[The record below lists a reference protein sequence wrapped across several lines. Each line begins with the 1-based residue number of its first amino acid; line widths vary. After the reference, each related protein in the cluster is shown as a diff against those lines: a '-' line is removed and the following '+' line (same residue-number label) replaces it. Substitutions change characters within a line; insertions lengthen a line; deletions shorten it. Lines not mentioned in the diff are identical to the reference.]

1 MEQRRVKI
9 KNYTSLTNKKLMIHL
24 PLNTKTLKNIKTLV
38 IGLSLFISAQTFAQG
53 GLQSKESL
61 LGQRNVITTA
71 APFLLISPDSRA
83 AAMGDLGVATSADAN
98 SIHWNASKLA
108 FVEGDGGIAISAA
121 PWLKQLVPD
130 IWFYYLSGY
139 KKIDDKSTV
148 AASLR
153 YFSLGDIQFT
163 DNQGTST
170 GDYEPK
176 EFAFDGA
183 YARKL
188 SDNLALGVA
197 LRFIFSDLARGQ
209 IGSSGTEIKAGMAG
223 AGDISMTY
231 LNNTNLG
238 GKDFDYTIGGN
249 ISNIGNKITYTT
261 EANRDF
267 LPVNLRVGTFWST
280 ELDEYNDIGFGVDF
294 NKLLVPTPQYEYDS
308 LGEISGRVI
317 ADDPLINGMISS
329 FADAP
334 GGFKEELN
342 EITISAGVEY
352 WYAKQFALRAG
363 YFYEADTKGSRKYLT
378 FGAGLK
384 YNVFQIDAAY
394 LQPFARRHP
403 LQNTIRFSLLFDL
416 DAFKNQEN

>member
-1 MEQRRVKI
+1 
-9 KNYTSLTNKKLMIHL
+9 MIHL
-24 PLNTKTLKNIKTLV
+24 PIIQKTLKNFKTLSIACCLLLTSKV
-38 IGLSLFISAQTFAQG
+38 YAQT

-71 APFLLISPDSRA
+71 APFLLISPDSRS
-83 AAMGDLGVATSADAN
+83 AAMGDLGAATSADAN

-108 FVEGDGGIAISAA
+108 FIEGDGGISISAA
-121 PWLKQLVPD
+121 PWLRQLVPD
-130 IWFYYLSGY
+130 IWFYYMSGY
-139 KKIDDKSTV
+139 KKIDNKSTV
-148 AASLR
+148 GVSLR
-153 YFSLGDIQFT
+153 YFTLGDIQFT
-163 DNQGTST
+163 DDQGTST

-176 EFAFDGA
+176 EFALDGA

-188 SDNLALGVA
+188 SDNLSLGVA
-197 LRFIFSDLARGQ
+197 LRFVLSDLARGQ
-209 IGSSGTEIKAGMAG
+209 VGSSGTEIKAGMAG

-231 LNNTNLG
+231 MNDTKLG

-249 ISNIGNKITYTT
+249 ISNIGNKISYTN
-261 EANRDF
+261 EANGDF
-267 LPVNLRVGTFWST
+267 IPINLRLGTFWNT
-280 ELDEYNDIGFGVDF
+280 QLDEYNEIGFGVDF
-294 NKLLVPTPQYEYDS
+294 NKLLVPTPQYTYDS

-317 ADDPLINGMISS
+317 ADDPLINGMLSS
-329 FADAP
+329 FTDAP

-363 YFYEADTKGSRKYLT
+363 YFYEADTKGSRKYMT

-403 LQNTIRFSLLFDL
+403 LQNTIRFSLQFDL

>member
-1 MEQRRVKI
+1 
-9 KNYTSLTNKKLMIHL
+9 MIHL
-24 PLNTKTLKNIKTLV
+24 PLIKKTLKNLKVFTI
-38 IGLSLFISAQTFAQG
+38 ICSLLLTTKIYAQG

-71 APFLLISPDSRA
+71 APFLLISPDSRS
-83 AAMGDLGVATSADAN
+83 AAMGDLGAATSADAN

-108 FVEGDGGIAISAA
+108 FIEGDGGMAISAA
-121 PWLKQLVPD
+121 PWLRQLVPD
-130 IWFYYLSGY
+130 IWFYYMSGY
-139 KKIDDKSTV
+139 KKIDDKSTIGM
-148 AASLR
+148 SLR
-153 YFSLGDIQFT
+153 YFTLGNIQFT

-176 EFAFDGA
+176 EFALDGA

-188 SDNLALGVA
+188 SDNLSLGVA
-197 LRFIFSDLARGQ
+197 LRFVFSDLARGQ
-209 IGSSGTEIKAGMAG
+209 VGSSGTEIKAGTAG

-231 LNNTNLG
+231 KNDVKLG
-238 GKDFDYTIGGN
+238 ERDFDYTIGGN

-267 LPVNLRVGTFWST
+267 IPVNLRLGTFWNT
-280 ELDEYNDIGFGVDF
+280 QIDEYNEIGFGVDF
-294 NKLLVPTPQYEYDS
+294 NKLLIPTPQYEYDS

-317 ADDPLINGMISS
+317 ADDPLINGMLSS
-329 FADAP
+329 FNDAP

-342 EITISAGVEY
+342 EITISAGLEY

-363 YFYEADTKGSRKYLT
+363 YFYEADTKGSRKYMT

-403 LQNTIRFSLLFDL
+403 LQNTIRFSLHFDL

>member
-1 MEQRRVKI
+1 M
-9 KNYTSLTNKKLMIHL
+9 KNF
-24 PLNTKTLKNIKTLV
+24 KTLSIACCLLLTSKV
-38 IGLSLFISAQTFAQG
+38 YAQT

-71 APFLLISPDSRA
+71 APFLLISPDSRS
-83 AAMGDLGVATSADAN
+83 AAMGDLGAATSADAN

-108 FVEGDGGIAISAA
+108 FIEGDGGISISAA
-121 PWLKQLVPD
+121 PWLRQLVPD
-130 IWFYYLSGY
+130 IWFYYMSGY
-139 KKIDDKSTV
+139 KKIDSKSTV
-148 AASLR
+148 GVSLR
-153 YFSLGDIQFT
+153 YFTLGDIQFT
-163 DNQGTST
+163 DDQGTST

-176 EFAFDGA
+176 EFALDGA

-188 SDNLALGVA
+188 SDNLSLGVA
-197 LRFIFSDLARGQ
+197 LRFVLSDLARGQ
-209 IGSSGTEIKAGMAG
+209 VGSSGTEIKAGMAG

-231 LNNTNLG
+231 MNDTKLG

-249 ISNIGNKITYTT
+249 ISNIGNKISYTN
-261 EANRDF
+261 EANGDF
-267 LPVNLRVGTFWST
+267 IPINLRLGTFWNT
-280 ELDEYNDIGFGVDF
+280 QLDEYNEIGFGFDF
-294 NKLLVPTPQYEYDS
+294 NKLLVPTPQYTYDS

-317 ADDPLINGMISS
+317 ADDPLINGMLSS
-329 FADAP
+329 FTDAP

-363 YFYEADTKGSRKYLT
+363 YFYEADTKGSRKYMT

-403 LQNTIRFSLLFDL
+403 LQNTIRFSLQFDL

>member
-1 MEQRRVKI
+1 
-9 KNYTSLTNKKLMIHL
+9 MIHL
-24 PLNTKTLKNIKTLV
+24 PIIQKTLKNFKTLSIV
-38 IGLSLFISAQTFAQG
+38 CCLLLTSKVYAQT

-71 APFLLISPDSRA
+71 APFLLISPDSRS
-83 AAMGDLGVATSADAN
+83 AAMGDLGAATSADAN

-108 FVEGDGGIAISAA
+108 FIEGDGGISISAA
-121 PWLKQLVPD
+121 PWLRQLVPD
-130 IWFYYLSGY
+130 IWFYYMSGY
-139 KKIDDKSTV
+139 KKIDNKSTV
-148 AASLR
+148 GVSLR
-153 YFSLGDIQFT
+153 YFTLGDIQFT
-163 DNQGTST
+163 DDQGTST

-176 EFAFDGA
+176 EFALDGA

-188 SDNLALGVA
+188 SDNLSLGVA
-197 LRFIFSDLARGQ
+197 LRFVLSDLARGQ
-209 IGSSGTEIKAGMAG
+209 VGSSGTEIKAGMAG

-231 LNNTNLG
+231 LNDTKLG

-249 ISNIGNKITYTT
+249 ISNIGNKISYTN
-261 EANRDF
+261 EANGDF
-267 LPVNLRVGTFWST
+267 IPINLRLGTFWNT
-280 ELDEYNDIGFGVDF
+280 QLDEYNEIGFGVDF
-294 NKLLVPTPQYEYDS
+294 NKLLVPTPQYTYDT

-317 ADDPLINGMISS
+317 ADDPLINGMLSS
-329 FADAP
+329 FTDAP

-363 YFYEADTKGSRKYLT
+363 YFYEADTKGSRKYMT

-403 LQNTIRFSLLFDL
+403 LQNTIRFSLQFDL

>member
-1 MEQRRVKI
+1 
-9 KNYTSLTNKKLMIHL
+9 MIHL
-24 PLNTKTLKNIKTLV
+24 PLIKKTLKNLKVFTI
-38 IGLSLFISAQTFAQG
+38 ICSLLLTTKIYAQG

-71 APFLLISPDSRA
+71 APFLLISPDSRS
-83 AAMGDLGVATSADAN
+83 AAMGDLGAATSADAN

-108 FVEGDGGIAISAA
+108 FIEGDGGMAISAA
-121 PWLKQLVPD
+121 PWLRQLVPD
-130 IWFYYLSGY
+130 IWFYYMSGY
-139 KKIDDKSTV
+139 KKIDDKSTIGM
-148 AASLR
+148 SLR
-153 YFSLGDIQFT
+153 YFTLGNIQFT

-176 EFAFDGA
+176 EFALDGA

-188 SDNLALGVA
+188 SDNLSLGVA
-197 LRFIFSDLARGQ
+197 LRFVFSDLARGQ
-209 IGSSGTEIKAGMAG
+209 VGSSGTEIKAGTAG

-231 LNNTNLG
+231 KNDVKLG
-238 GKDFDYTIGGN
+238 ERDFDYTIGGN

-267 LPVNLRVGTFWST
+267 IPVNLRLGTFWNT
-280 ELDEYNDIGFGVDF
+280 QIDEYNEIGFGVDF

-317 ADDPLINGMISS
+317 ADDPLINGMLSS
-329 FADAP
+329 FNDAP

-342 EITISAGVEY
+342 EITISAGLEY

-363 YFYEADTKGSRKYLT
+363 YFYEADTKGSRKYMT

-403 LQNTIRFSLLFDL
+403 LQNTIRFSLHFDL

>member
-1 MEQRRVKI
+1 
-9 KNYTSLTNKKLMIHL
+9 MIHL
-24 PLNTKTLKNIKTLV
+24 PIIQKTLKNFKTLSIACCLLLTSKV
-38 IGLSLFISAQTFAQG
+38 YAQT

-71 APFLLISPDSRA
+71 APFLLISPDSRS
-83 AAMGDLGVATSADAN
+83 AAMGDLGAATSADAN

-108 FVEGDGGIAISAA
+108 FIEGDGGISISAA
-121 PWLKQLVPD
+121 PWLRQLVPD
-130 IWFYYLSGY
+130 IWFYYMSGY
-139 KKIDDKSTV
+139 KKIDNKSTV
-148 AASLR
+148 GVSLR
-153 YFSLGDIQFT
+153 YFTLGDIQFT
-163 DNQGTST
+163 DDQGTST

-176 EFAFDGA
+176 EFALDGA

-188 SDNLALGVA
+188 SDNLSLGVA
-197 LRFIFSDLARGQ
+197 LRFVLSDLARGQ
-209 IGSSGTEIKAGMAG
+209 VGSSGTEIKAGMAG

-231 LNNTNLG
+231 MNDTKLG

-249 ISNIGNKITYTT
+249 ISNIGNKISYTN
-261 EANRDF
+261 EANGDF
-267 LPVNLRVGTFWST
+267 IPINLRLGTFWNT
-280 ELDEYNDIGFGVDF
+280 QLDEYNEIGFGVDF
-294 NKLLVPTPQYEYDS
+294 NKLLVPTPQYTYDS
-308 LGEISGRVI
+308 LGEISGRGR
-317 ADDPLINGMISS
+317 ADDPLINGMLSS
-329 FADAP
+329 FTDAP

-363 YFYEADTKGSRKYLT
+363 YFYEADTKGSRKYMT

-403 LQNTIRFSLLFDL
+403 LQNTIRFSLQFDL

>member
-1 MEQRRVKI
+1 
-9 KNYTSLTNKKLMIHL
+9 MIHL
-24 PLNTKTLKNIKTLV
+24 PIIQKTLKNFKTLSIV
-38 IGLSLFISAQTFAQG
+38 CCLLLTSKVYAQT

-71 APFLLISPDSRA
+71 APFLLISPDSRS
-83 AAMGDLGVATSADAN
+83 AAMGDLGAATSADAN

-108 FVEGDGGIAISAA
+108 FIEGDGGISISAA
-121 PWLKQLVPD
+121 PWLRQLVPD
-130 IWFYYLSGY
+130 IWFYYMSGY
-139 KKIDDKSTV
+139 KKIDNKSTV
-148 AASLR
+148 GVSLR
-153 YFSLGDIQFT
+153 YFTLGDIQFT
-163 DNQGTST
+163 DDQGTST

-176 EFAFDGA
+176 EFALDGA

-188 SDNLALGVA
+188 SENLSLGVA
-197 LRFIFSDLARGQ
+197 LRFVLSDLARGQ
-209 IGSSGTEIKAGMAG
+209 VGSSGTEIKAGMAG

-231 LNNTNLG
+231 MNDTKLG

-249 ISNIGNKITYTT
+249 ISNIGNKISYTN
-261 EANRDF
+261 EANGDF
-267 LPVNLRVGTFWST
+267 IPINLRLGTFWNT
-280 ELDEYNDIGFGVDF
+280 QLDEYNEIGFGVDF
-294 NKLLVPTPQYEYDS
+294 NKLLIPTPQYTYQLDSNGNIVQDDDGYDI
-308 LGEISGRVI
+308 ISGKKI
-317 ADDPLINGMISS
+317 SNEPLINGMLSS
-329 FADAP
+329 FSDAP
-334 GGFKEELN
+334 GGFREELN

-363 YFYEADTKGSRKYLT
+363 YFYEADTKGSRKYMT

-403 LQNTIRFSLLFDL
+403 LQNTIRFSLQFDL

>member
-1 MEQRRVKI
+1 
-9 KNYTSLTNKKLMIHL
+9 MIHL
-24 PLNTKTLKNIKTLV
+24 PLIKKTLKNLKVFTIV
-38 IGLSLFISAQTFAQG
+38 CSLLLTTKIYAQG

-71 APFLLISPDSRA
+71 APFLLISPDSRS
-83 AAMGDLGVATSADAN
+83 AAMGDLGAATSADAN

-121 PWLKQLVPD
+121 PWLRQLVPD
-130 IWFYYLSGY
+130 IWFYYMSGY

-148 AASLR
+148 GVSLR
-153 YFSLGDIQFT
+153 YFTLGNIQFT

-176 EFAFDGA
+176 EFALDGA

-188 SDNLALGVA
+188 SDNLSLGVA
-197 LRFIFSDLARGQ
+197 LRFVFSDLARGQ
-209 IGSSGTEIKAGMAG
+209 VGSSGTEIKAGMAG
-223 AGDISMTY
+223 AGDFSMTY
-231 LNNTNLG
+231 KNDVKLSDR
-238 GKDFDYTIGGN
+238 DFDYTIGGN

-267 LPVNLRVGTFWST
+267 IPVNLRLGTFWNT
-280 ELDEYNDIGFGVDF
+280 QIDEYNEIGFGVDF

-317 ADDPLINGMISS
+317 ADDPLINGMLSS
-329 FADAP
+329 FNDAP
-334 GGFKEELN
+334 GGFREELN
-342 EITISAGVEY
+342 EITISAGLEY

-363 YFYEADTKGSRKYLT
+363 YFYEADTKGSRKYIT

-403 LQNTIRFSLLFDL
+403 LQNTIRFSLHFDL

>member
-1 MEQRRVKI
+1 
-9 KNYTSLTNKKLMIHL
+9 MIHL
-24 PLNTKTLKNIKTLV
+24 PIIQKTLKNFKTLSIV
-38 IGLSLFISAQTFAQG
+38 CCLLLTSKVYAQT

-71 APFLLISPDSRA
+71 APFLLISPDSRS
-83 AAMGDLGVATSADAN
+83 AAMGDLGAATSADAN

-108 FVEGDGGIAISAA
+108 FIEGDGGISISAA
-121 PWLKQLVPD
+121 PWLRQLVPD
-130 IWFYYLSGY
+130 IWFYYMSGY
-139 KKIDDKSTV
+139 KKIDNKSTV
-148 AASLR
+148 GVSLR
-153 YFSLGDIQFT
+153 YFTLGDIQFT
-163 DNQGTST
+163 DDQGTST

-176 EFAFDGA
+176 EFALDGA

-188 SDNLALGVA
+188 SDNLSLGVA
-197 LRFIFSDLARGQ
+197 LRFVLSDLARGQ
-209 IGSSGTEIKAGMAG
+209 VGSSGTEIKAGMAG

-231 LNNTNLG
+231 MNDTKLG

-249 ISNIGNKITYTT
+249 ISNIGNKISYTN
-261 EANRDF
+261 EANGDF
-267 LPVNLRVGTFWST
+267 IPINLRLGTFWNT
-280 ELDEYNDIGFGVDF
+280 QLDEYNEIGFGVDF
-294 NKLLVPTPQYEYDS
+294 NKLLVPTPQYTYDS

-317 ADDPLINGMISS
+317 ADDPLINGMLSS
-329 FADAP
+329 FTDAP

-352 WYAKQFALRAG
+352 WYAKQFALRTG
-363 YFYEADTKGSRKYLT
+363 YFYEADTKGSRKYMT

-403 LQNTIRFSLLFDL
+403 LQNTIRFSLQFDL

>member
-1 MEQRRVKI
+1 
-9 KNYTSLTNKKLMIHL
+9 MIHL
-24 PLNTKTLKNIKTLV
+24 PLNSIKLKNISSIIIV
-38 IGLSLFISAQTFAQG
+38 SILFISTNSFAQG
-53 GLQSKESL
+53 GLKSKESL

-98 SIHWNASKLA
+98 STHWNASKLA
-108 FVEGDGGIAISAA
+108 FIEGDGGMAISAA
-121 PWLKQLVPD
+121 PWLRQLVPD
-130 IWFYYLSGY
+130 IWLYYLSGY
-139 KKIDDKSTV
+139 KRIDDKSTF

-153 YFSLGDIQFT
+153 YFTLGDIQFT
-163 DNQGTST
+163 DDQGTST

-176 EFAFDGA
+176 EFALDGA

-188 SDNLALGVA
+188 SDNLSLGVA

-209 IGSSGTEIKAGMAG
+209 IGSSGTEIKAGIAG

-231 LNNTNLG
+231 MNDVKLG

-249 ISNIGNKITYTT
+249 ISNIGNKISYTN
-261 EANRDF
+261 EANEDF
-267 LPVNLRVGTFWST
+267 IPVNLRLGTFWKT
-280 ELDEYNDIGFGVDF
+280 QLDEYNEIGFGVDF
-294 NKLLVPTPQYEYDS
+294 NKLLVPTPQYQYDS
-308 LGEISGRVI
+308 TGEISGRI
-317 ADDPLINGMISS
+317 IPDEQLINGMLSS
-329 FADAP
+329 FSDAP

-342 EITISAGVEY
+342 EVTISIGAEY

-363 YFYEADTKGSRKYLT
+363 YFYEADTKGSRKYIT

-394 LQPFARRHP
+394 LQPLANRHP

>member
-1 MEQRRVKI
+1 
-9 KNYTSLTNKKLMIHL
+9 MIHL
-24 PLNTKTLKNIKTLV
+24 PLNLSKLKQKLILALAILTTTVTN
-38 IGLSLFISAQTFAQG
+38 AQTVNTN
-53 GLQSKESL
+53 KDL

-71 APFLLISPDSRA
+71 APFLLISPDSRGA
-83 AAMGDLGVATSADAN
+83 SMGDLGVATSADAN

-108 FVEGDGGIAISAA
+108 FIEDDAGISLSAA
-121 PWLKQLVPD
+121 PWLRQLVPD

-139 KKIDDKSTV
+139 KRIDKQSTV

-153 YFSLGDIQFT
+153 YFTLGDIQFT
-163 DNQGTST
+163 DEIGNPT
-170 GDYEPK
+170 GNYEPK

-188 SDNLALGVA
+188 SENLSLGIA

-209 IGSSGTEIKAGMAG
+209 VGSSGATIKAGIAG
-223 AGDISMTY
+223 AGDVSMTY
-231 LNNTNLG
+231 KNEMEIG

-267 LPVNLRVGTFWST
+267 IPVNMRLGTFWKT
-280 ELDEYNDIGFGVDF
+280 QIDEYNEIGFGVDF
-294 NKLLVPTPQYEYDS
+294 NKLLVPTPQYTYQLDTN
-308 LGEISGRVI
+308 GNRVQDTDGFDIITGRTI
-317 ADDPLINGMISS
+317 DDGPLIQGMLSS
-329 FADAP
+329 FGDAP
-334 GGFKEELN
+334 GGFREEMKEFTYSVGL
-342 EITISAGVEY
+342 EY

-363 YFYEADTKGSRKYLT
+363 YFHEAETKGSRKYAT

-384 YNVFQIDAAY
+384 YKVFQIDASY

-416 DAFKNQEN
+416 DAFRDQN